1 MKLKQFIDINI
12 GRGERI
18 VNGQFRV
25 RIRLFHLELVV
36 AVINWKRVKLHENHR
51 AKVK

>member
-1 MKLKQFIDINI
+1 MKLKRFIEINI

-18 VNGQFRV
+18 IKGQFRF
-25 RIRLFHLELVV
+25 RIRLFHLELVI
-36 AVINWKRVKLHENHR
+36 AVINWRRIKTNENHR